1 LANNNDNFY
10 SLESGPIFSKNY
22 LNVLS
27 QIQSLKFMIKK
38 KSVIFNIPTL
48 QNLISTLPNYYC
60 LSVILFLLMK
70 NFKIHYFIIYF
81 FLIFLNLKKNLI
93 IATSKN
99 LILIFINASNDTIQI
114 LKWLH
119 PPHWCYYFF
128 VVSKYKYIRL

>member
-81 FLIFLNLKKNLI
+81 FSIFLNLKKKFNN
-93 IATSKN
+93 SYFQK
-99 LILIFINASNDTIQI
+99 SNFNIYKC
-114 LKWLH
+114 LKW
-119 PPHWCYYFF
+119 YN
-128 VVSKYKYIRL
+128 SDIRMIAPSSLMLLLFYCFKI

>member
-1 LANNNDNFY
+1 MANNNDNFY

-81 FLIFLNLKKNLI
+81 FSIFLNLKKNLI

-114 LKWLH
+114 LE
-119 PPHWCYYFF
+119 
-128 VVSKYKYIRL
+128 